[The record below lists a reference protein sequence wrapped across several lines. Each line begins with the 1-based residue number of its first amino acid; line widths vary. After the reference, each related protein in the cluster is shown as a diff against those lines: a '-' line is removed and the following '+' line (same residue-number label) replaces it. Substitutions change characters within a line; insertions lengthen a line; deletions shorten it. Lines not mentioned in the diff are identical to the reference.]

1 MYEVEGAPYFLSF
14 AHFMV
19 PAGVR
24 NCGMV
29 TRSYMMWL
37 RVCRFVVAYLVNW
50 WGSNQPTKQLRAET

>member
-19 PAGVR
+19 PEGLR

-29 TRSYMMWL
+29 TRSYMICGYEFTAL
-37 RVCRFVVAYLVNW
+37 
-50 WGSNQPTKQLRAET
+50 